1 MGVEHGGLLAS
12 PDHSA
17 TRGHD
22 GLRPSLIA
30 VADVVCRLL
39 ADPT

>member
-1 MGVEHGGLLAS
+1 MGIAHLLAS
-12 PDHSA
+12 PDHSV

-22 GLRPSLIA
+22 ALRPSLTA
-30 VADVVCRLL
+30 VADVVRRLL